1 MKANFKNLV
10 ISGLLALAIPLA
22 TSCNEEQLNTNIES
36 PEFVS
41 VLEVSD
47 DGTSVINS
55 TALQNVFIETSDLT
69 ESELESLSKMKEEE
83 KLARDV
89 YYALYE
95 KWDNTVFSR
104 ISNAENNHMNA
115 IISLLKYYNSSDTIV
130 SEVGIF
136 YSAEVQSLYNEL
148 VAAGSVSIE
157 EALKTGAMIEEMDIK
172 DLRDAIGLTTNINI
186 IMVFENLERGSR
198 NHLRAFHNQLTS
210 LGIVYTPVY
219 ISQEDYDQ
227 IVNSP
232 IEKGKQ
238 YKGNGQ
244 GKKRNGGNGRHHG

>member
-1 MKANFKNLV
+1 MKANLKNLV
-10 ISGLLALAIPLA
+10 ISGLLALAIPLT

-47 DGTSVINS
+47 DGTSVITSS
-55 TALQNVFIETSDLT
+55 TLQNVFVETVDLT
-69 ESELESLSKMKEEE
+69 EGELESLLKMKEEE

-89 YYALYE
+89 YSALYE
-95 KWDNTVFSR
+95 KWGSTVFSR

-115 IISLLKYYNSSDTIV
+115 IVSLLKYYNLSDTMV
-130 SEVGIF
+130 SEVGVF
-136 YSAEVQSLYNEL
+136 YSAEVQALYNEL
-148 VAAGSVSIE
+148 VADGSVSIE
-157 EALKTGAMIEEMDIK
+157 EALKTGALIEEMDIK
-172 DLRDAIGLTTNINI
+172 DLRDAIELTTNTNI

-198 NHLRAFHNQLTS
+198 NHLRAFNNQLS
-210 LGIVYTPVY
+210 ALGVVYTPVY
-219 ISQEDYDQ
+219 ISQDDYDQ

-232 IEKGKQ
+232 VEKGKQ

-244 GKKRNGGNGRHHG
+244 GKKRKGGHGRHQG

>member
-10 ISGLLALAIPLA
+10 ISGLLALAIPLT
-22 TSCNEEQLNTNIES
+22 TSCEEDQLSTNMENT
-36 PEFVS
+36 EFQS

-55 TALQNVFIETSDLT
+55 TSLQNVFVETGDLK
-69 ESELESLSKMKEEE
+69 EGEMESLLKMKEEE

-95 KWDNTVFSR
+95 KWGNIVFSR

-115 IISLLKYYNSSDTIV
+115 IINLLKYYNSSDTIV
-130 SEVGIF
+130 GEVGVF
-136 YSAEVQSLYNEL
+136 YSAEVHALYNEL
-148 VAAGSVSIE
+148 VANGSISIE

-172 DLRDAIGLTTNINI
+172 DLRDAIELTTNTNI
-186 IMVFENLERGSR
+186 IIVFENLERGSR
-198 NHLRAFHNQLTS
+198 NHLRSFYNQLS
-210 LGIVYTPVY
+210 ALGIVYTPVF

-244 GKKRNGGNGRHHG
+244 GKKRKGGNGRNQG